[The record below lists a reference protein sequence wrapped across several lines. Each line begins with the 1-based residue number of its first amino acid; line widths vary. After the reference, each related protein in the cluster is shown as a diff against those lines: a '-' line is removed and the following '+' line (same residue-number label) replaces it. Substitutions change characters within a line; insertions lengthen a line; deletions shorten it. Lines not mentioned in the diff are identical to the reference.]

1 MRVYNFVGALHGIN
15 NLALRRLK
23 VSRFSKLNDPFEL
36 LAADLFDHRDE
47 SALEKMK
54 AQLDK
59 TSAIIC
65 FSENWQNPLMW
76 AHYADSHRGIALGF
90 DIKDKFLIK
99 MRYEKNRR
107 KINFDTSTKKVINGP
122 SVVERLISTKFAHWE
137 YENEQRMHVSL
148 DQTYE
153 ESGNHFFDFGE
164 QLILKEVILGA
175 KCESSVEQMRKLVG
189 SEIPI
194 IKAGVARKTFRVIK
208 CS

>member
-90 DIKDKFLIK
+90 DIKDEFLIK
-99 MRYEKNRR
+99 MRYEK
-107 KINFDTSTKKVINGP
+107 IV
-122 SVVERLISTKFAHWE
+122 
-137 YENEQRMHVSL
+137 
-148 DQTYE
+148 
-153 ESGNHFFDFGE
+153 
-164 QLILKEVILGA
+164 A
-175 KCESSVEQMRKLVG
+175 K
-189 SEIPI
+189 
-194 IKAGVARKTFRVIK
+194 
-208 CS
+208 